1 MNKDI
6 LFIIVIFILVILGIY
21 FVFIN
26 GGLSDNHAFNI
37 LNGLEQETQIDFS
50 SIKEDNFTYKFESGD
65 QSNVSGYGFY
75 ALGVNNESSD
85 AIRKYFDDNEFK
97 IDFFEI
103 ENDLSGISYCSK
115 GKDACIIKTTVLM
128 DGEALNKL
136 SVNVVCG
143 ELAN

>member
-6 LFIIVIFILVILGIY
+6 LFIIVIFILVVLGIY